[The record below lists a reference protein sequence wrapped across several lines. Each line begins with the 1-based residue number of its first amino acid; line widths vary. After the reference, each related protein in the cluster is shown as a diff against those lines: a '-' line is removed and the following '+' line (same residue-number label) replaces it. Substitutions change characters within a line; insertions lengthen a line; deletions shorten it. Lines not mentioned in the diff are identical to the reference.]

1 MAMTRPIKD
10 ETSKRGILFLC
21 VVVISVY
28 LISPVAQAQYFA
40 GPISTALGGAGRAA
54 TEAEEGVFLNP
65 AVLAH
70 AKEFSTALY
79 YGDGQQGDGLGQ
91 TDLALSFV
99 DNTEGVFLPGSLS
112 YVRRRKTFSGFPAVN
127 EEYWQAALG
136 AFVTRHLSLGLA
148 VHFRSVDQQGA
159 VDFSYWNATLGGLWA
174 PSPTWGIA
182 IVGHNL
188 TAKEKTARAGY
199 LEDLPE
205 VGVGTVV
212 LFERIL
218 KARLDVVRTL
228 EENPDGK
235 MRVGIGAETYP
246 NEMVALRLGVEK
258 DERLDQQFAA
268 LGFGFL
274 GPRLKID
281 YAVRKNTAG
290 GGGAMH
296 SVDFRLPF

>member
-1 MAMTRPIKD
+1 MATTKPIKD
-10 ETSKRGILFLC
+10 EASKRGILFLC

-54 TEAEEGVFLNP
+54 TEAEEGVFYNP

-79 YGDGQQGDGLGQ
+79 YGDGQQGEGLGQ

-112 YVRRRKTFSGFPAVN
+112 YVRRRKTFSGLPSVN

-136 AFVTRHLSLGLA
+136 TFGTRHLSVGLA

-159 VDFSYWNATLGGLWA
+159 VDFSYWNATLGTLWA
-174 PSPTWGIA
+174 PSPNWGLA
-182 IVGHNL
+182 VVAHNL
-188 TAKEKTARAGY
+188 SAKEKATRAGY

-205 VGVGTVV
+205 VGVGAVL

-218 KARLDVVRTL
+218 KTRFDLVRAL
-228 EENPDGK
+228 EENPDSK
-235 MRVGIGAETYP
+235 MRVSIGAETYP
-246 NEMVALRLGVEK
+246 NEILALRLGFEK
-258 DERLDQQFAA
+258 DDRLDQQFASV
-268 LGFGFL
+268 GFGFL

-281 YAVRKNTAG
+281 YALRKNTES